1 MKQWVLVALPLAA
14 GGCLFAAAGAGAG
27 GGIYFNDRG
36 VGSVVT
42 VPVSRASSATEQT
55 FQELGIGQKKTTTEQ
70 DGTTDKREIQGST
83 SDRDVTVS
91 IQTEGTGSRI
101 NVVARKSAV
110 TWDKDFAR
118 TILQR
123 IVKLCANS

>member
-1 MKQWVLVALPLAA
+1 MKQWILMALPLAL

-42 VPVSRASSATEQT
+42 APVAKASAAAEQT
-55 FQELGIGQKKTTTEQ
+55 FQEMGIDQKKSSTEQEGQK
-70 DGTTDKREIQGST
+70 DKREIDGST
-83 SDRDVTVS
+83 ADRDVTVT

-101 NVVARKSAV
+101 QVVARKSAV

-123 IVKLCANS
+123 IVALSS

>member
-1 MKQWVLVALPLAA
+1 MKRLILLALPLAA

-27 GGIYFNDRG
+27 GGIYFFDRG

-42 VPVSRASSATEQT
+42 APVAKASSATQQT
-55 FQELGIGQKKTTTEQ
+55 FQEMGINQTKTSTEQ
-70 DGTTDKREIQGST
+70 QGDKDKREIDGAT
-83 SDRDVTVS
+83 ADRDVTVT
-91 IQTEGTGSRI
+91 IQTEGTGSRVL
-101 NVVARKSAV
+101 VVVRKSAV

-123 IVKLCANS
+123 IVALSS

>member
-1 MKQWVLVALPLAA
+1 MKRLLFLALPLAA

-27 GGIYFNDRG
+27 GGIYFSDRG

-42 VPVSRASSATEQT
+42 VPVATASSATQQA
-55 FQELGIGQKKTTTEQ
+55 FQEMGISQKKSSTTQE
-70 DGTTDKREIQGST
+70 GTTDKREIDGAT
-83 SDRDVTVS
+83 ADRDVTVS
-91 IQTEGTGSRI
+91 IQTEGSGSRI

-123 IVKLCANS
+123 IVKLCS

>member
-1 MKQWVLVALPLAA
+1 MKQWILMALPLAL

-42 VPVSRASSATEQT
+42 APVAKASSATQQA
-55 FQELGIGQKKTTTEQ
+55 FQEMGIDQKKTSTERQ
-70 DGTTDKREIQGST
+70 GEKDKREIDGST
-83 SDRDVTVS
+83 ADRDVSVT

-101 NVVARKSAV
+101 QVVVRKSAV

-123 IVKLCANS
+123 IVALSS

>member
-1 MKQWVLVALPLAA
+1 MKRLILLALPLAA

-42 VPVSRASSATEQT
+42 APVAKASSATQQA
-55 FQELGIGQKKTTTEQ
+55 FQEMGINQKKTSTEQ
-70 DGTTDKREIQGST
+70 EGTKDKREIDGAT
-83 SDRDVTVS
+83 ADRDVSVT
-91 IQTEGTGSRI
+91 IQTEGTGSRVL
-101 NVVARKSAV
+101 VVVRKSAV

-123 IVKLCANS
+123 IVALSS

>member
-1 MKQWVLVALPLAA
+1 MKRWIRLVPLLAA
-14 GGCLFAAAGAGAG
+14 SGCIFAAAGAGAG

-42 VPVSRASSATEQT
+42 APVAKASAATEQA
-55 FQELGIGQKKTTTEQ
+55 FQELGINQKKSSTTQE
-70 DGTTDKREIQGST
+70 GTQDKREIEGST

-91 IQTEGTGSRI
+91 IQTEGSGSRI

-123 IVKLCANS
+123 IVKLCS

>member
-1 MKQWVLVALPLAA
+1 MKRMILLALPLAA

-27 GGIYFNDRG
+27 GGIYFSDRG
-36 VGSVVT
+36 VGSVVAAP
-42 VPVSRASSATEQT
+42 VPKASSATEQT
-55 FQELGIGQKKTTTEQ
+55 FREMGIDQKKSSTTQE
-70 DGTTDKREIQGST
+70 GTTDKREIQGST
-83 SDRDVTVS
+83 SERDVTVS

-118 TILQR
+118 RILQR
-123 IVKLCANS
+123 IVALSS

>member
-1 MKQWVLVALPLAA
+1 MRKLLLLALPLGV

-27 GGIYFNDRG
+27 GGIYFSDRG

-42 VPVSRASSATEQT
+42 APVAKASSATEQA
-55 FQELGIGQKKTTTEQ
+55 FQEMGISQKKTSTQQE
-70 DGTTDKREIQGST
+70 GTTDKREIDGAT
-83 SDRDVTVS
+83 ADRDVTVS
-91 IQTEGTGSRI
+91 IQTEGSGSRI
-101 NVVARKSAV
+101 NVVAKKSAV

>member
-1 MKQWVLVALPLAA
+1 MKRLMLLALPLAA

-42 VPVSRASSATEQT
+42 APVAKATSAAQQT
-55 FQELGIGQKKTTTEQ
+55 FQEMGINQKKTSTAQE
-70 DGTTDKREIQGST
+70 GEKDKREIDGAT
-83 SDRDVTVS
+83 ADRDVTVT
-91 IQTEGTGSRI
+91 IQTEGTGSRVQ
-101 NVVARKSAV
+101 VVVRKSAV

-123 IVKLCANS
+123 IVALSS

>member
-1 MKQWVLVALPLAA
+1 MKRLILLALPLAA

-27 GGIYFNDRG
+27 GGIYFFDRG

-42 VPVSRASSATEQT
+42 APVAKASSATQQT
-55 FQELGIGQKKTTTEQ
+55 FQEMGINQKKTSTEQ
-70 DGTTDKREIQGST
+70 EGEKDKREIDGST
-83 SDRDVTVS
+83 ADRDVSVT
-91 IQTEGTGSRI
+91 IQTEGTGSRVQVI
-101 NVVARKSAV
+101 VRKSAV

-123 IVKLCANS
+123 IVALSS

>member
-1 MKQWVLVALPLAA
+1 MKQWMLVALPLAA
-14 GGCLFAAAGAGAG
+14 SGCLFAAAGAGAG

-42 VPVSRASSATEQT
+42 APVARASSATEQA
-55 FQELGIGQKKTTTEQ
+55 FQEMGISQKKTSTTQE
-70 DGTTDKREIQGST
+70 GTQDKREIEGST

-91 IQTEGTGSRI
+91 IQTEGSGSRI

-123 IVKLCANS
+123 IVKLCNT

>member
-1 MKQWVLVALPLAA
+1 MKKAILMTLPLAL

-27 GGIYFNDRG
+27 GGIYFFDRG

-42 VPVSRASSATEQT
+42 APVAKASSATQQT
-55 FQELGIGQKKTTTEQ
+55 FQEMGINQKKTSTEQ
-70 DGTTDKREIQGST
+70 QGDKDKREIDGAT
-83 SDRDVTVS
+83 ADRDVTVT

-101 NVVARKSAV
+101 QVVARKSAV

-123 IVKLCANS
+123 IVALSS

>member
-1 MKQWVLVALPLAA
+1 MKKWLLVILPLGL

-42 VPVSRASSATEQT
+42 APVDKATSAAQQT
-55 FQELGIGQKKTTTEQ
+55 FQEMGITQKKTTTQQE
-70 DGTTDKREIQGST
+70 GTTDKRELQGST
-83 SDRDVTVS
+83 ADRDITVS
-91 IQTEGTGSRI
+91 IQTEGTGSRV

-118 TILQR
+118 SILQR
-123 IVKLCANS
+123 IVKLCS

>member
-1 MKQWVLVALPLAA
+1 MKPWILLALPLAA

-42 VPVSRASSATEQT
+42 APVAKATTATQQT
-55 FQELGIGQKKTTTEQ
+55 FQEMGISQKKTSTEQ
-70 DGTTDKREIQGST
+70 DGTKDKRQVQGST
-83 SDRDVTVS
+83 SDRDVTVT
-91 IQTEGTGSRI
+91 IETEGSGSRI
-101 NVVARKSAV
+101 QVVVKKSAV

-123 IVKLCANS
+123 IVALSS